1 MRPRERLLALG
12 TGLLLGGWLLDS
24 IVIEPGLAW
33 LAKVRSEAADAHRE
47 AAEAQVLIDRR
58 EKILAAWRGRHAA
71 GLLDDGDA
79 ARFRIQQLLAAGAR
93 SSGFTIDNVG
103 GGQLVPAAHDKF
115 YDALRL
121 TVAGQGT
128 LAQATAFIAAIESA
142 PMPMRIERCELA
154 AGDGR
159 KDRVDLAMTMS
170 TRVVN
175 AAGRAGRAVPEGT
188 PPWAPEAR
196 DGACDKE
203 ILASRPFLADRR
215 LPRAASPAGEGGA
228 AGAVGAAEPH
238 PSAPPGWALVG
249 LAATPEVASAFLRNL
264 GDGSERV
271 LHPGDGLDGQV
282 MVAIEIGG
290 LRLKGPDGEHLVT
303 VGSDLTGK
311 PAGAVHAPVGST
323 GSATSAPATPAGAS
337 AGTAP
342 GAASATVTDPDREA
356 ILQRLR
362 QQRNRTP

>member
-24 IVIEPGLAW
+24 VVVEPGLAW
-33 LAKVRSEAADAHRE
+33 LAKVRSETADAHRE
-47 AAEAQVLIDRR
+47 AAEAQVLIDRKER
-58 EKILAAWRGRHAA
+58 ILAEWRGRHAA

-103 GGQLVPAAHDKF
+103 GGQLVPAAHDKP

-128 LAQATAFIAAIESA
+128 LAQATAFIAAIEAA
-142 PMPMRIERCELA
+142 PIPMRIERCELA

-175 AAGRAGRAVPEGT
+175 AAGRAGRAVPAGT
-188 PPWAPEAR
+188 PPWSPEAR
-196 DGACDKE
+196 DGALDKE
-203 ILASRPFLADRR
+203 ILASRPFLVDRR
-215 LPRAASPAGEGGA
+215 PPRAAPPAGEGSGA
-228 AGAVGAAEPH
+228 AASAAEAR

-249 LAATPEVASAFLRNL
+249 LAVTPEAASAFLRNL

-271 LHPGDGLDGQV
+271 LHPGDELDGQR
-282 MVAIEIGG
+282 MVAIEAGG

-311 PAGAVHAPVGST
+311 PAGAGHAPVA
-323 GSATSAPATPAGAS
+323 SAGAATAPATAAGAPAGA
-337 AGTAP
+337 APVAP
-342 GAASATVTDPDREA
+342 GASATVTDPDREA

>member
-24 IVIEPGLAW
+24 LAIEPALAW
-33 LAKVRSEAADAHRE
+33 LAKVRTETADAHRE
-47 AAEAQVLIDRR
+47 AAEAKVLIDRKDR
-58 EKILAAWRGRHAA
+58 IAAEWRGRHAA

-103 GGQLVPAAHDKF
+103 GGQLVPAAHEKP

-128 LAQATAFIAAIESA
+128 LAQATAFIAAIEAA

-188 PPWAPEAR
+188 PPWTPEPR
-196 DGACDKE
+196 DGALDKE
-203 ILASRPFLADRR
+203 ILASRPFLVDRR
-215 LPRAASPAGEGGA
+215 PARTAPPAAEGGA
-228 AGAVGAAEPH
+228 SAAAAAH

-249 LAATPEVASAFLRNL
+249 LAVTSEVPSAFLRNL
-264 GDGSERV
+264 ADGTERV
-271 LHPGDGLDGQV
+271 LHPGDELDGQR
-282 MVAIEIGG
+282 MVAVEAGG
-290 LRLKGPDGEHLVT
+290 LRLKSADGEHLVT
-303 VGSDLTGK
+303 VGSDLTGR
-311 PAGAVHAPVGST
+311 PAGAARAPTAAVGTS
-323 GSATSAPATPAGAS
+323 TSAPATAAATPAGGAP
-337 AGTAP
+337 AVP
-342 GAASATVTDPDREA
+342 GAAPTTVTDPDREA

-362 QQRNRTP
+362 QQRNRSP